1 LEYKHFNDYE
11 LIYQVREKDEV
22 AYGTLVEK
30 YSHLVDLLAKKYLKS
45 NKGIG
50 LEYDDLYQEGMVGI
64 INALENYDSNE
75 TLFYTLAVLCAKR
88 EMEKIIKTSKRKK
101 QMILN
106 DSISLNK
113 YVDDEQSL
121 CLYDLIPSDY
131 NLEVEYEKSNTY
143 NSILNYKYDL
153 DFIDSSIFE
162 MKLNGFSCDEI
173 AELLEL
179 KRKSV
184 DYHLR
189 KIRKKISKIA

>member
-1 LEYKHFNDYE
+1 MEYKHFNDYE

-22 AYGTLVEK
+22 AYGTLIEK

-143 NSILNYKYDL
+143 NNILNYKYDL